1 MALKKRVEVL
11 FEEDKYSYLEYLARR
26 EKTSVGSLIREA
38 VAKVYLD
45 IDREKRKEALER
57 LLSEEIDFGGDW
69 EKVKEDMLQG
79 YTEDLEE
86 ELGYRLTE

>member
-11 FEEDKYSYLEYLARR
+11 FEKDKYTYLEHLARR

-45 IDREKRKEALER
+45 ANLEKRREAVKWLT
-57 LLSEEIDFGGDW
+57 SQNIDFGGDW
-69 EKVKEDMLQG
+69 EKIKEDMLRG

-86 ELGYRLTE
+86 ELGYEPEQ